1 MNPVLDN
8 KKVVKTKEHEHRI
21 NTHLNL
27 YNVMKDPSL
36 TFERIRDVS
45 QKSSV
50 GINRDL
56 NEILNQIYKDDIC
69 QPRKNS
75 EKTSQRCIHVK

>member
-1 MNPVLDN
+1 MNPVLEN

>member
-1 MNPVLDN
+1 MNPVLEN
-8 KKVVKTKEHEHRI
+8 KKVVNTTEHEPRI

-69 QPRKNS
+69 
-75 EKTSQRCIHVK
+75 

>member
-1 MNPVLDN
+1 MNPVLEN

-56 NEILNQIYKDDIC
+56 NEILN
-69 QPRKNS
+69 
-75 EKTSQRCIHVK
+75 

>member
-1 MNPVLDN
+1 MDIAFDSM
-8 KKVVKTKEHEHRI
+8 KIVKTAEHEHRI

-27 YNVMKDPSL
+27 YNVMKDPNL

-45 QKSSV
+45 QKSNV

-75 EKTSQRCIHVK
+75 EKTSHRCIHLK

>member
-1 MNPVLDN
+1 MNPVLEN

-69 QPRKNS
+69 
-75 EKTSQRCIHVK
+75 